1 MAALAGGLSFSRL
14 RLQKKGMMLI
24 DFVLD
29 VVGYTTSRL
38 LIPALT
44 FQKVKVD
51 ALSSGKAG
59 FNWLGFKRL
68 PDGALL
74 CDSNTAGWFGT
85 IFWLIALA
93 IIIAITMR

>member
-1 MAALAGGLSFSRL
+1 
-14 RLQKKGMMLI
+14 MMLI

-59 FNWLGFKRL
+59 FNWLGFKNACPTAHCSAIQIQ
-68 PDGALL
+68 PDGSARSS
-74 CDSNTAGWFGT
+74 DSS
-85 IFWLIALA
+85 
-93 IIIAITMR
+93 RSQ